1 MNFDTLV
8 TVQDWTEALQELI
21 RRGQNAVDQ
30 NNTEEIEN
38 VQNLLFDF
46 QLASPKSFDDLDAIA
61 FKTARELNAQN
72 RAAILNTLTE
82 LSEELL
88 TFSNTLAVSTE
99 QALAQSDK
107 IQLKNVMDVLEKANT
122 GLDILLELRE
132 DLRDKDSELGKKVEA
147 VFIAI
152 KEFRD
157 AFKEA

>member
-8 TVQDWTEALQELI
+8 TVQDWTEALQALI

-38 VQNLLFDF
+38 IQDLLLDF

-61 FKTARELNAQN
+61 FKTAQELNAQN
-72 RAAILNTLTE
+72 RVTILNTLTE
-82 LSEELL
+82 LSEELV
-88 TFSNTLAVSTE
+88 TFSNTLSVSTE

-122 GLDILLELRE
+122 GLAILVDLRE
-132 DLRDKDSELGKKVEA
+132 DLQNTDSELGKKAEA

-152 KEFRD
+152 KEFRE
-157 AFKEA
+157 AFKEI